1 MSEGKHAFAKQ
12 SGRNDR
18 VTKDAQ
24 QGRETPSEHEIIIVA
39 LPCEIC
45 DELCPSDKLMDHQR
59 ECQKER
65 ETARRNEPRTTH
77 GTLGT
82 QEFIFDIPQDSLPV
96 HHTGFIEVQ
105 RGYSPTIEFEDD
117 CIANESSENDIESD
131 FLVRG
136 ERSTVYFS
144 PAGEES
150 FATSASDISNATY
163 IEIQRSY
170 SPMMEFGEENSHEV
184 FSHNIPEFINAR
196 DSTSSYEHM
205 HPARLNQAENQFD
218 HGRNCRN

>member
-18 VTKDAQ
+18 ATKDGQ
-24 QGRETPSEHEIIIVA
+24 QGRENSSEHKIIIVA

-45 DELCPSDKLMDHQR
+45 DELCPSDKLIDHQQ
-59 ECQKER
+59 ECQKEK
-65 ETARRNEPRTTH
+65 ETARRNEPRTTQS
-77 GTLGT
+77 TLGT

-96 HHTGFIEVQ
+96 HHTGFIQVQ

-117 CIANESSENDIESD
+117 CIANESIENDIESD
-131 FLVRG
+131 FFVRG

-144 PAGEES
+144 PARGEP
-150 FATSASDISNATY
+150 FATSASDISSATY

-184 FSHNIPEFINAR
+184 LSHNIPEFINTR
-196 DSTSSYEHM
+196 ESTSSF
-205 HPARLNQAENQFD
+205 ENRHSNGELF
-218 HGRNCRN
+218 